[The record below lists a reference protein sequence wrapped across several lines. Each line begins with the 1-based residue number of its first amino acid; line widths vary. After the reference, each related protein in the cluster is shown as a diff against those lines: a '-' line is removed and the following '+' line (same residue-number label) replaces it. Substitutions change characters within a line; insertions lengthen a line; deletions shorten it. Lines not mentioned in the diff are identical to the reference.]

1 MRQEKEKFA
10 PEKRLLEHLRAK
22 LQRKLS
28 VNHKEQTC
36 QLCHTLAVRDI
47 ADDFGTR
54 SNGHL
59 NPKGERRVVEIDT
72 INEHFDDLI
81 DHRNA
86 QMTGHTV
93 ALVSFEKKKKK
104 YFLAKKKGRHI
115 IM

>member
-54 SNGHL
+54 SNGRL
-59 NPKGERRVVEIDT
+59 NPKEERRVVEIDT

-93 ALVSFEKKKKK
+93 ALVSSKKKKK
-104 YFLAKKKGRHI
+104 KNKFSC
-115 IM
+115 

>member
-22 LQRKLS
+22 LQGTLS
-28 VNHKEQTC
+28 NHKEQTC

-93 ALVSFEKKKKK
+93 ALVSFEKKKKC
-104 YFLAKKKGRHI
+104 FLAKKKGRHI